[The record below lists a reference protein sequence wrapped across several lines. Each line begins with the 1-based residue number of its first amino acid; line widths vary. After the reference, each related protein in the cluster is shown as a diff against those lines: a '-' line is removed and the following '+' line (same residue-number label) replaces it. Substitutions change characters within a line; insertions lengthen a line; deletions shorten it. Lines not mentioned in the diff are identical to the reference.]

1 LEVFME
7 LTGKVALITGA
18 AQGIGKSIALTLARK
33 GADIAVS
40 DVNLEKA
47 EETAKE
53 LEGLGRKAIAIK
65 GNVASVAEAEK
76 MVEETVAR
84 LGKVDILV
92 NNAGVT
98 RDGLMLRM
106 KEEDWDLV
114 IDINLKGVFNC
125 TKAAV
130 KHMAK
135 QRFGR
140 IVNIASIVGEM
151 GNAGQANY
159 SASKG
164 GVIALTK
171 TVAREFASRNVNVNA
186 VAPGFIETA
195 MTAAL
200 PDAAREALTKQIP
213 LNSLGSP
220 EDVAN
225 AVLFLVSDASNYITG
240 QVINVNGGM
249 YM

>member
-1 LEVFME
+1 ME
-7 LTGKVALITGA
+7 LNGKVALITGA
-18 AQGIGKSIALTLARK
+18 AQGIGKSIALTLARN

-47 EETAKE
+47 EEAARE
-53 LEGLGRKAIAIK
+53 IQGLGRKAIAIK
-65 GNVASVAEAEK
+65 GNVASVADAEK
-76 MVEETVAR
+76 MVEDTIAG

-125 TKAAV
+125 SKAAV

-171 TVAREFASRNVNVNA
+171 TVAREFAGRNVNVNA
-186 VAPGFIETA
+186 VAPGFIKTA
-195 MTAAL
+195 MTDAL
-200 PDAAREALTKQIP
+200 PDSAREALTKQIP
-213 LNSLGSP
+213 LDRLGSP

-225 AVLFLVSDASNYITG
+225 AVLFLVSDASSYITG

>member
-1 LEVFME
+1 ME
-7 LTGKVALITGA
+7 LNGKVALITGA

-53 LEGLGRKAIAIK
+53 IQGLGRKAIAIK
-65 GNVASVAEAEK
+65 GNVASVADAEK
-76 MVEETVAR
+76 MVEDTIAG
-84 LGKVDILV
+84 LGKIDILV
-92 NNAGVT
+92 NNAGIT

-125 TKAAV
+125 SKAAV

-135 QRFGR
+135 QRSGR

-200 PDAAREALTKQIP
+200 PEAAREALTKQIP

-225 AVLFLVSDASNYITG
+225 AVLFLVSDASSYITG

>member
-1 LEVFME
+1 ME
-7 LTGKVALITGA
+7 INGKVALITGA

-53 LEGLGRKAIAIK
+53 IQGLGRKAIAIK
-65 GNVASVAEAEK
+65 GNVASVADAEK
-76 MVEETVAR
+76 MVEDTITG
-84 LGKVDILV
+84 LGKIDILV

-114 IDINLKGVFNC
+114 IDINLKGVLNC
-125 TKAAV
+125 SKAAV

-135 QRFGR
+135 QRYGR

-159 SASKG
+159 SALKG

-171 TVAREFASRNVNVNA
+171 TVAREFATRNITCNA
-186 VAPGFIETA
+186 VAPGFIDTA
-195 MTAAL
+195 MTQAL
-200 PDAAREALTKQIP
+200 SEKVKEELAKQIP
-213 LNSLGSP
+213 MGRLGTP
-220 EDVAN
+220 EDVAEG
-225 AVLFLVSDASNYITG
+225 VLFLVSETTGYITG
-240 QVINVNGGM
+240 QVLNKKGGV

>member
-1 LEVFME
+1 MDLN
-7 LTGKVALITGA
+7 GKVALITGA

-53 LEGLGRKAIAIK
+53 IEGLGRKAIAIK
-65 GNVASVAEAEK
+65 GNVASFAEAEK
-76 MVEETVAR
+76 MVEDTIAG

-92 NNAGVT
+92 NNAGIT

-130 KHMAK
+130 RHMAK
-135 QRFGR
+135 QRSGR

-164 GVIALTK
+164 GMIALTK

-186 VAPGFIETA
+186 VAPGFIKTA
-195 MTAAL
+195 MTDAL

-213 LNSLGSP
+213 LERLGMP

>member
-1 LEVFME
+1 ME
-7 LTGKVALITGA
+7 LNGKVALITGA

-47 EETAKE
+47 QETARE
-53 LEGLGRKAIAIK
+53 IEMLGRKAVAIK

-76 MVEETVAR
+76 MVDDTVTG
-84 LGKVDILV
+84 LGKIDILV

-114 IDINLKGVFNC
+114 ININLKGVFNC
-125 TKAAV
+125 SKAAV

-159 SASKG
+159 AASKG

-200 PDAAREALTKQIP
+200 PEAAREALTKQIP